1 MNTLRIVVCVIGTRP
16 EAIKMVPIIRALK
29 DSGWARAVVIAT
41 AQHRDLLDQ
50 MLDRFGIRVDYDLN
64 LMRPHQSMSDF
75 ISRMLPA
82 IEKILDSEI
91 ADCVLAQGD
100 TTTVFASA
108 LSAFH
113 VGIPFGHVE
122 AGLRTGNL
130 SQPFPEEG
138 YRQMISRITRWN
150 FSPTKSAASA
160 LRSENIPDSRI
171 YITGNTGI
179 DTLLQTAKTL
189 ELSQSIGSRIL
200 LLTAHRRENF
210 GQPLKEAFEAIR
222 QVVEEQKD
230 VQLIYPVHPNPSVRE
245 AADKFFSGFERIHL
259 LAPMDYFSFVE
270 NMQRATLIL
279 TDSGGIQEE
288 APALGKPV
296 LILRDTTE
304 RPEAISQGHAR
315 LIGTNR
321 ETVYNELT
329 QLLSNPTQLAAMSRV
344 GYPFGDGHAAGRIT
358 SILANEL
365 KIEHN

>member
-1 MNTLRIVVCVIGTRP
+1 MNALRTVACVIGTRP
-16 EAIKMVPIIRALK
+16 EAIKMVPIIRTLK
-29 DSGWARAVVIAT
+29 DSGWARVVVIAT

-50 MLDRFGIRVDYDLN
+50 MLDRFGIRVDHDLN
-64 LMRPHQSMSDF
+64 LMRPHQSLSDL

-82 IEKILDSEI
+82 IEKILDTEG

-138 YRQMISRITRWN
+138 YRQMISRIARWN
-150 FSPTKSAASA
+150 FSPTESAAFA
-160 LRSENIPDSRI
+160 LRSENIPESRI

-179 DTLLQTAKTL
+179 DTLLQTAETL
-189 ELSQSIGSRIL
+189 ESSQSIDFKIL

-210 GQPLKEAFEAIR
+210 GAPLKEIFEAIR

-230 VQLIYPVHPNPSVRE
+230 VQLIYPVHPNPNVRE
-245 AADKFFSGFERIHL
+245 AANKFLSGFERIHL

-270 NMQRATLIL
+270 AMQRATLIL

-296 LILRDTTE
+296 LILRNTTE

-315 LIGTNR
+315 LIGTDR
-321 ETVYNELT
+321 EAVYSELT
-329 QLLSNPTQLAAMSRV
+329 KLLTDPIQLAAMSRV
-344 GYPFGDGHAAGRIT
+344 GYPFGDGHAAKRIA
-358 SILANEL
+358 SILSSEFQDDEN
-365 KIEHN
+365 